1 MGLFQ
6 GVTFAETPS
15 CFVRI
20 GAGECARLIML
31 TPPKT
36 RKYEYEGK
44 EIVAQTLGVLD
55 YESGEVKLFDL
66 KKSIG
71 KVLID
76 GDADGLDFDKTIVK
90 ISREGSGQKDTK
102 YTTSTIPV
110 KTEIANIAV
119 LKQEAQKLLD
129 EWCNK

>member
-6 GVTFAETPS
+6 GVTFAESPS

-20 GAGECARLIML
+20 GDGESARLIML
-31 TPPKT
+31 TQPKE
-36 RKYEYEGK
+36 RKYTYENK

-55 YESGEVKLFDL
+55 YEAGEVKLFDL
-66 KKSIG
+66 KKSVG
-71 KVLID
+71 KVLVE

-90 ISREGSGQKDTK
+90 ISRTGSDIKNTR

-110 KTEIANIAV
+110 KAEISNIAA
-119 LKQEAQKLLD
+119 LKQEAQALLD